1 MLWDAIE
8 RNDVPLALR
17 ALALGAPVD
26 DTIAEDDES
35 NENAFVQTAAHRATQ
50 LQHWQILALLLLWGA
65 DVEAIDSQGR
75 NLVHYLSDLPPE
87 RIPVLLSVL
96 RKNAALA
103 TVQDGAG
110 KTPLQLAEEAEN
122 GQVATVLRV
131 FVSQSEKRALNFD
144 SNSGVETPVMGTK
157 EVVKEQLADAFNK
170 VLRLSRPF
178 RRGKKKKRSS
188 VNNE

>member
-17 ALALGAPVD
+17 SLALGAPVD

-35 NENAFVQTAAHRATQ
+35 NENVFVQTTAQRATQ

-65 DVEAIDSQGR
+65 DVEATDSQGR
-75 NLVHYLSDLPPE
+75 NIVHYLSNLPAD

-103 TVQDGAG
+103 TVQDGSE
-110 KTPLQLAEEAEN
+110 KSPLQLAEEAEN

-131 FVSQSEKRALNFD
+131 FVSQNEKRALD
-144 SNSGVETPVMGTK
+144 CDTNSGAETPVMSTK
-157 EVVKEQLADAFNK
+157 EVVREQLADAFNK

-178 RRGKKKKRSS
+178 RRGKKKKRAS
-188 VNNE
+188 VAYE